1 MRIKNKLK
9 WECFKMEDAKLKEL
23 NEIREAL
30 FALYPNATKLT
41 LTIDGEKIKISP
53 NEEYVVPVELS
64 EEE

>member
-1 MRIKNKLK
+1 
-9 WECFKMEDAKLKEL
+9 MEDAKLKEL

-41 LTIDGEKIKISP
+41 LTIDGDKIKIAP
-53 NEEYVVPVELS
+53 NEEYMVPVEPS